1 MTTFQFNAAYPGSGK
16 TQAALSYAISLCGR
30 YNQKALFILPTIA
43 LIKEQA
49 HRAQGIIADLGW
61 DNVAVNM
68 ICSEHDAASVKSRL
82 IHHLETTPHDEAEV
96 LFITLR
102 SFLELTPWPNPHVW
116 AQVFVDE
123 AFNPFEDHSI
133 QLVENFRV
141 LMDRLELVDPSADF
155 SKLRPR
161 HGAGVRDSV
170 NDPLKRGDAVNQ
182 LLHPIMGRVLNPNF
196 SVYAD
201 VASWEA
207 VAAGA
212 PDGDDPRIFLYSE
225 IEPTAFHAFE
235 SVTFM
240 GAWLQ
245 NHAFFRLWRRAG
257 HEFREHRKLARFVGN
272 KPWDRSGDTI
282 VYLTERHWTRTY
294 AGKPLD
300 DGRTPLE
307 HMHAFLKEEL
317 AEVEFGWTRNARQKI
332 GYEHGVYIP
341 PIAAGLNGYSDLPA
355 LVWHASLL
363 PHPAMWR
370 FLRWRGMTDDEVRM
384 EFYWLPL
391 AQFMTRGAD
400 RRKDYDG
407 VMLKVVPDI
416 HAARFLQGLFL
427 SKLLRAGTI
436 PVEDK
441 EFKHTGK
448 AGRPKGHPNRG
459 GRPRSRLT
467 DAQRRER
474 RRQYER
480 ERYAAKSM
488 SPTPTSTASETRRSL
503 HK

>member
-16 TQAALSYAISLCGR
+16 TEAALRFAIAQCGR
-30 YNQKALFILPTIA
+30 YQQKALFILPTIA

-49 HRAQGIIADLGW
+49 DRAEGMIADQGW
-61 DNVAVNM
+61 DDVQINT
-68 ICSEHDAASVKSRL
+68 IFSEKDAASVKRRL
-82 IHHLETTPHDEAEV
+82 IHHLETTPHGEPEL

-102 SFLELTPWPNPHVW
+102 SFLDLTPWPNQHVW
-116 AQVFVDE
+116 RHVNVDE

-141 LMDRLELVDPSADF
+141 LMDRLELVDPTGEF
-155 SKLRPR
+155 SLLRPR

-182 LLHPIMGRVLNPNF
+182 LLHPILARVLNPNF

-201 VASWEA
+201 AEAWKA
-207 VAAGA
+207 VAAGTPEA
-212 PDGDDPRIFLYSE
+212 ADPRIFLYSE
-225 IEPTAFHAFE
+225 INAKAFDGFE

-257 HEFREHRKLARFVGN
+257 HEFKEHCKLAGYVKDRI
-272 KPWDRSGDTI
+272 WDRSCDTI
-282 VYLTERHWTRTY
+282 LYLTERHWTRTY
-294 AGKPLD
+294 AGRPLD

-307 HMHAFLKEEL
+307 HMHEFLKDQL
-317 AEVEFGWTRNARQKI
+317 ADIDFGWTKNSRQRL

-341 PIAAGLNGYSDLPA
+341 PRAAGLNGYSDLPV

-370 FLRWRGMTDDEVRM
+370 FLSWRGMDDDEVRM

-400 RRKDYDG
+400 RRPEYQDK
-407 VMLKVVPDI
+407 MIKVVPDLP
-416 HAARFLQGLFL
+416 AAQFLQGLFRSQL
-427 SKLLRAGTI
+427 QRVGTI
-436 PVEDK
+436 PVE
-441 EFKHTGK
+441 EQGFKHTGK

-459 GRPRSRLT
+459 GRPRSQMT

-474 RRQYER
+474 RRQRER
-480 ERYAAKSM
+480 ERYATKSM
-488 SPTPTSTASETRRSL
+488 NAKLTSAKTGSL

>member
-1 MTTFQFNAAYPGSGK
+1 MTTFQYNAAYPGSGK
-16 TQAALSYAISLCGR
+16 TEAALRYAIALCGR
-30 YNQKALFILPTIA
+30 YQHKALFILPTIA

-49 HRAQGIIADLGW
+49 QRAAGISSDLGW
-61 DNVAVNM
+61 EDVAINT
-68 ICSEHDAASVKSRL
+68 IFSERDAASVKRRL
-82 IHHLETTPHDEAEV
+82 LAHLETTPHDEPEL

-102 SFLELTPWPNPHVW
+102 SFLELTPWPNSHVW
-116 AQVFVDE
+116 RHVFVDE

-133 QLVENFRV
+133 QLVENFRM
-141 LMDRLELVDPSADF
+141 LMDRLELADPAGEF
-155 SKLRPR
+155 SLLRPR

-170 NDPLKRGDAVNQ
+170 NDAVKRSDAVNA
-182 LLHPIMGRVLNPNF
+182 LLLPIMARVLNPNF

-201 VASWEA
+201 IESWKA
-207 VAAGA
+207 VRAGQA
-212 PDGDDPRIFLYSE
+212 DETDPRIFIYSE
-225 IEPTAFHAFE
+225 INASAFE
-235 SVTFM
+235 GFENVTFM

-245 NHAFFRLWRRAG
+245 NHAFFRQWRREG
-257 HEFREHRKLARFVGN
+257 HDFQEHRKLTGYIRHRS
-272 KPWDRSGDTI
+272 WDRSCDTI
-282 VYLTERHWTRTY
+282 LYLTERHWTRTY

-307 HMHAFLKEEL
+307 HMHEFLTQQL
-317 AEVEFGWTRNARQKI
+317 DGIDFGWTRNAKQKI

-341 PIAAGLNGYSDLPA
+341 PRAAGLNGYSDLPA

-370 FLRWRGMTDDEVRM
+370 FLSWRGMSDDEVRM

-400 RRKDYDG
+400 RRPDYEG
-407 VMLKVVPDI
+407 KMIKVVPDLP
-416 HAARFLQGLFL
+416 AAQFLRGLFRSEL
-427 SKLLRAGTI
+427 QRVGTI
-436 PVEDK
+436 PIE
-441 EFKHTGK
+441 EQGFKHTGK

-459 GRPRSRLT
+459 GRPKSVMT

-474 RRQYER
+474 RNQYER
-480 ERYAAKSM
+480 DRYAARSM
-488 SPTPTSTASETRRSL
+488 NALSATSETRRSL

>member
-16 TQAALSYAISLCGR
+16 TEAALRYAIALCGR
-30 YNQKALFILPTIA
+30 YEQKALFILPTIA

-61 DNVAVNM
+61 DNVAINT
-68 ICSEHDAASVKSRL
+68 IFSERDAASVKSRL
-82 IHHLETTPHDEAEV
+82 IDHLETTPHDEPEL

-116 AQVFVDE
+116 RHVYVDE

-141 LMDRLELVDPSADF
+141 IMDRLELVDPAGEF
-155 SKLRPR
+155 SLLRPR

-182 LLHPIMGRVLNPNF
+182 LLHPIMARVLNPNF

-201 VASWEA
+201 VESWKA
-207 VAAGA
+207 VAAGT
-212 PDGDDPRIFLYSE
+212 PDDADPRIFLYSE
-225 IEPTAFHAFE
+225 INACAFQGFE
-235 SVTFM
+235 DVTFM

-257 HEFREHRKLARFVGN
+257 HEFHEHSKLARYVN
-272 KPWDRSGDTI
+272 DRVWDRSCDTI
-282 VYLTERHWTRTY
+282 LYLTERHWTRSY

-307 HMHAFLKEEL
+307 HMHEFLQEQL
-317 AEVEFGWTRNARQKI
+317 AGVDFGWTRNAKQRI

-341 PIAAGLNGYSDLPA
+341 PRAAGLNGYSDLPA
-355 LVWHASLL
+355 LVWHASML
-363 PHPAMWR
+363 PHPNMWL
-370 FLRWRGMTDDEVRM
+370 FLSWRGMSDDEVRM

-400 RRKDYDG
+400 RQRDYDG
-407 VMLKVVPDI
+407 KMIKVVPDLP
-416 HAARFLQGLFL
+416 AAEFLRGLFRSPL
-427 SKLLRAGTI
+427 KRVGTI
-436 PVEDK
+436 PIEEK
-441 EFKHTGK
+441 GFKHTGK

-459 GRPRSRLT
+459 GRPRSQLT

-474 RRQYER
+474 RRQRER
-480 ERYAAKSM
+480 ELYAARSM
-488 SPTPTSTASETRRSL
+488 KLTSASLNTGSL

>member
-16 TQAALSYAISLCGR
+16 TEAALRYAIIQCGH
-30 YNQKALFILPTIA
+30 YQQKALFILPTIA

-49 HRAQGIIADLGW
+49 DRAHGIIADLGW

-68 ICSEHDAASVKSRL
+68 IFSEKDAASVKRRL
-82 IHHLETTPHDEAEV
+82 LHHLETTPHDEPEV

-102 SFLELTPWPNPHVW
+102 SFLELTPWPNQHVW
-116 AQVFVDE
+116 RQVYVDE

-133 QLVENFRV
+133 QLMENFRV
-141 LMDRLELVDPSADF
+141 LMDRLELVDPAGEF
-155 SKLRPR
+155 SRLRPR

-182 LLHPIMGRVLNPNF
+182 LLHPILARVLNPNF

-201 VASWEA
+201 VEAWKA
-207 VAAGA
+207 VAAGMPEA
-212 PDGDDPRIFLYSE
+212 ADPRILLFSE
-225 IEPTAFHAFE
+225 INAKAFE
-235 SVTFM
+235 GFDCVTFM

-245 NHAFFRLWRRAG
+245 NHAFFRLWRREG
-257 HEFREHRKLARFVGN
+257 HEFQEHRMLARYIRN
-272 KPWDRSGDTI
+272 RLWDRSCDTI
-282 VYLTERHWTRTY
+282 VYLTEHHWTRAY

-300 DGRTPLE
+300 DGRAPLE
-307 HMHAFLKEEL
+307 HMQEFLKEQL
-317 AEVEFGWTRNARQKI
+317 AGLDFGWTRNAKQRI
-332 GYEHGVYIP
+332 GYEDGVYIP
-341 PIAAGLNGYSDLPA
+341 PRAAGLNGYSDLQV

-370 FLRWRGMTDDEVRM
+370 FLTWRGMTDDEVRM

-400 RRKDYDG
+400 RRPDYDG
-407 VMLKVVPDI
+407 RMIKVVPDLP
-416 HAARFLQGLFL
+416 AAQFLQGLFRSQL
-427 SKLLRAGTI
+427 KRAGTI
-436 PVEDK
+436 PVE
-441 EFKHTGK
+441 ENGFKHTGK

-459 GRPRSRLT
+459 GRPKSRLT
-467 DAQRRER
+467 SEQRRDR

-480 ERYAAKSM
+480 KRYAAKAKKPTSASM
-488 SPTPTSTASETRRSL
+488 ASPTTGSL
-503 HK
+503 RK